1 MHMSTVT
8 KTKSIILV
16 GNMKTRERGWS
27 DGEPRFRLGWAR
39 GKIEIYCLESAI
51 KSTMKLT
58 SSGCDH

>member
-51 KSTMKLT
+51 KSTMK
-58 SSGCDH
+58 